1 MPTLAELG
9 TELENT
15 LRLKTKI
22 IAYKTLEKA
31 EDLEKVPKLTRID
44 HFFTMCQVP
53 FMVRVLGA
61 TVGITKSDK
70 INDRCSRIFG
80 MRPATE
86 KSMQGEAN
94 MLSTTWFN
102 SPEDGLKQQADYY
115 RIPVKEAIVLAPLTR
130 GTIEPDVIQLYGTP
144 AQIMMILCGLQKTK
158 YERFS
163 FSFIGE
169 GACSDSVAQCYVTGK
184 PSVAIP
190 CYGERAMGAVSDDEM
205 DIALPPSELERVITG
220 LKGLYKVGLRYPIE
234 FIGPLLDPSP
244 ALAMF
249 YPSLAQR

>member
-1 MPTLAELG
+1 MATLAELG
-9 TELENT
+9 VELENM

-31 EDLEKVPKLTRID
+31 EGLEEIPKVTRID

-80 MRPATE
+80 LRAASE
-86 KSMQGEAN
+86 RSMQAEAN
-94 MLSTTWFN
+94 LFSTTWFH
-102 SPEDGLKQQADYY
+102 SPEEGLKQQADYY
-115 RIPVKEAIVLAPLTR
+115 RVPVQEAIVLSPLTR

-144 AQIMMILCGLQKTK
+144 AQIMMILCGLQKIK

-169 GACSDSVAQCYVTGK
+169 GSCSDSVAQCYVTGK

-190 CYGERAMGAVSDDEM
+190 CYGQRAMGSVSDEEM
-205 DIALPPSELERVITG
+205 DIALPSSELERAVSG
-220 LKGLYKVGLRYPIE
+220 LKELYKVGLRYPVQ
-234 FIGPLLDPSP
+234 FIGPMLDPTP

-249 YPSLAQR
+249 YPSIAQR